1 MTILEKNNC
10 SFLSNYFMML
20 LVSILLWL
28 EVYLFQTSFLVP
40 YALMIIGIINIVS
53 IYKNYKL
60 LLTPVG
66 LFSLIWLVIIPFCS
80 FEYPLM
86 RAMSVFE
93 WNKVL
98 LLIIFFSLGGLMSS
112 FCKKKKSKKIQHL
125 SNNTLIINLLV
136 LIISL
141 VSLIALYVNYGG
153 VPLFAQDANVAKT
166 LFRSIPFLSFLSYFG
181 NISILIFIIND
192 DRIIKNKLFL
202 LLSIIYVFLLILS
215 AERFFVTLL
224 ILSIAFV
231 YCKQYIDI
239 KLLKKFMLLVILVFS
254 IFMFVLC
261 YRGNEE
267 QKDLYFI
274 QSGIYNGNA
283 KTLVNT
289 EILRY
294 FGMQERVITNT
305 YLYID
310 PGYTKGSL
318 TFSPFLKIIG
328 KNSVEIPDVQIY
340 GYTSKSI
347 ITKTYA
353 DFGHFWGIA
362 IIIFSFIINTSYYKF
377 SRENSLLSQYMNSV
391 WLIFLL
397 FSFYAYID
405 NLIILFLYFPL
416 YVWLIEIINN
426 NNKKEEII

>member
-1 MTILEKNNC
+1 
-10 SFLSNYFMML
+10 MML

-98 LLIIFFSLGGLMSS
+98 LLIIFFSLGGLVSS

-136 LIISL
+136 LIISI

-153 VPLFAQDANVAKT
+153 VPLFAQDANVAKNM
-166 LFRSIPFLSFLSYFG
+166 FRSIPFLSFLSYFG

-202 LLSIIYVFLLILS
+202 LYYICFFINFKCRKIFCNIIDFINCFCLL
-215 AERFFVTLL
+215 
-224 ILSIAFV
+224 
-231 YCKQYIDI
+231 
-239 KLLKKFMLLVILVFS
+239 
-254 IFMFVLC
+254 
-261 YRGNEE
+261 
-267 QKDLYFI
+267 
-274 QSGIYNGNA
+274 
-283 KTLVNT
+283 
-289 EILRY
+289 
-294 FGMQERVITNT
+294 
-305 YLYID
+305 
-310 PGYTKGSL
+310 
-318 TFSPFLKIIG
+318 
-328 KNSVEIPDVQIY
+328 
-340 GYTSKSI
+340 
-347 ITKTYA
+347 
-353 DFGHFWGIA
+353 
-362 IIIFSFIINTSYYKF
+362 
-377 SRENSLLSQYMNSV
+377 
-391 WLIFLL
+391 
-397 FSFYAYID
+397 
-405 NLIILFLYFPL
+405 
-416 YVWLIEIINN
+416 
-426 NNKKEEII
+426 

>member
-60 LLTPVG
+60 LLIPVG

-136 LIISL
+136 LIISI

-153 VPLFAQDANVAKT
+153 VPLFAQDANVAKNM
-166 LFRSIPFLSFLSYFG
+166 FRSIPFLSFLSYFG

-215 AERFFVTLL
+215 A
-224 ILSIAFV
+224 
-231 YCKQYIDI
+231 
-239 KLLKKFMLLVILVFS
+239 
-254 IFMFVLC
+254 
-261 YRGNEE
+261 
-267 QKDLYFI
+267 
-274 QSGIYNGNA
+274 
-283 KTLVNT
+283 
-289 EILRY
+289 
-294 FGMQERVITNT
+294 
-305 YLYID
+305 
-310 PGYTKGSL
+310 
-318 TFSPFLKIIG
+318 
-328 KNSVEIPDVQIY
+328 
-340 GYTSKSI
+340 
-347 ITKTYA
+347 
-353 DFGHFWGIA
+353 
-362 IIIFSFIINTSYYKF
+362 
-377 SRENSLLSQYMNSV
+377 
-391 WLIFLL
+391 
-397 FSFYAYID
+397 
-405 NLIILFLYFPL
+405 
-416 YVWLIEIINN
+416 
-426 NNKKEEII
+426 